1 MRHPSLKRNGPT
13 LCLRHNA
20 DPKPLTFQ
28 ERLTVMST
36 HSSSAPEREATPHAT
51 NQTISDAIKRRAQSL
66 INDRTI
72 DAGDRAFIRYALA
85 TNDAPG
91 LSELVRRADAG
102 EPIIDESC
110 VLAASDEI
118 STEEKLER
126 LAAMICQAGA
136 QPETRSAAL
145 LVLMSTLENS
155 TEPKV
160 LANHVKHIAFT
171 RCGELNC
178 FGMVDAQIAAIE
190 SELLVN

>member
-1 MRHPSLKRNGPT
+1 
-13 LCLRHNA
+13 
-20 DPKPLTFQ
+20 
-28 ERLTVMST
+28 MST
-36 HSSSAPEREATPHAT
+36 HSSSATERQATPHETSSTT

-66 INDRTI
+66 IKDRTI
-72 DAGDRAFIRYALA
+72 DASDRAYISFALA
-85 TNDAPG
+85 TDDASG
-91 LSELVRRADAG
+91 LSELVRRVDAG
-102 EPIIDESC
+102 EPIIDESYM
-110 VLAASDEI
+110 LEADDEI

-126 LAAMICQAGA
+126 LAAMICQAGS

-155 TEPKV
+155 AEPKV

>member
-1 MRHPSLKRNGPT
+1 
-13 LCLRHNA
+13 
-20 DPKPLTFQ
+20 
-28 ERLTVMST
+28 MST
-36 HSSSAPEREATPHAT
+36 HSNSAPERQATPHAT

-66 INDRTI
+66 INDRPI
-72 DAGDRAFIRYALA
+72 DASDRAFIRYALA
-85 TNDAPG
+85 TNDDLG

-102 EPIIDESC
+102 EPIIDDSYMLE
-110 VLAASDEI
+110 ADDEI
-118 STEEKLER
+118 ATEEKLER
-126 LAAMICQAGA
+126 LAAMICQAGG

-155 TEPKV
+155 TELKV

-190 SELLVN
+190 TELLD

>member
-1 MRHPSLKRNGPT
+1 
-13 LCLRHNA
+13 
-20 DPKPLTFQ
+20 
-28 ERLTVMST
+28 MST
-36 HSSSAPEREATPHAT
+36 HSSSAPERQATPHAT
-51 NQTISDAIKRRAQSL
+51 NSTTNNTISDAIKRRAQSL

-72 DAGDRAFIRYALA
+72 DANGRIWLRYALEI
-85 TNDAPG
+85 NDPT

-102 EPIIDESC
+102 EPIIDDSHPLET
-110 VLAASDEI
+110 AEEI

-126 LAAMICQAGA
+126 LAEMICEAGS
-136 QPETRSAAL
+136 QPETRWAAL

-155 TEPKV
+155 TPPKV
-160 LANHVKHIAFT
+160 FANHVKHIAFT

>member
-1 MRHPSLKRNGPT
+1 
-13 LCLRHNA
+13 
-20 DPKPLTFQ
+20 
-28 ERLTVMST
+28 MST
-36 HSSSAPEREATPHAT
+36 HSSSAPEREATPHPT
-51 NQTISDAIKRRAQSL
+51 NSTTKQTISDAIKRRAQSL

-72 DAGDRAFIRYALA
+72 DESDRAFIRYALA

-110 VLAASDEI
+110 MLEADDEI

-126 LAAMICQAGA
+126 LAAMIFQAGS

-160 LANHVKHIAFT
+160 LANYVKHIAFT

-178 FGMVDAQIAAIE
+178 FGMVDAQIASIE

>member
-1 MRHPSLKRNGPT
+1 
-13 LCLRHNA
+13 
-20 DPKPLTFQ
+20 
-28 ERLTVMST
+28 MST
-36 HSSSAPEREATPHAT
+36 HSSSAPERGATPHAT
-51 NQTISDAIKRRAQSL
+51 NNTISDAIRRRAQSL

-72 DAGDRAFIRYALA
+72 DASDRAFIRYALA
-85 TNDAPG
+85 TNDASG
-91 LSELVRRADAG
+91 LSELVRRVDAG
-102 EPIIDESC
+102 EPVIDESY
-110 VLAASDEI
+110 LLEADDEMP
-118 STEEKLER
+118 TEEKLER

-155 TEPKV
+155 SEPKV

>member
-1 MRHPSLKRNGPT
+1 
-13 LCLRHNA
+13 
-20 DPKPLTFQ
+20 
-28 ERLTVMST
+28 MST
-36 HSSSAPEREATPHAT
+36 HSSSAPERQATPHATNSTT

-66 INDRTI
+66 IKDRTI
-72 DAGDRAFIRYALA
+72 DASDRAYISFALA
-85 TNDAPG
+85 TDDTSG

-102 EPIIDESC
+102 ELIIDESY
-110 VLAASDEI
+110 VLEASDEI

-126 LAAMICQAGA
+126 LAAMICQAGS

-155 TEPKV
+155 TEPK
-160 LANHVKHIAFT
+160 LFANHVKHIAFT

-178 FGMVDAQIAAIE
+178 FGMVDTQIAAIE

>member
-1 MRHPSLKRNGPT
+1 
-13 LCLRHNA
+13 
-20 DPKPLTFQ
+20 
-28 ERLTVMST
+28 MST

-85 TNDAPG
+85 TNDASG
-91 LSELVRRADAG
+91 LSELVRRVDAG
-102 EPIIDESC
+102 EPVIDESY
-110 VLAASDEI
+110 LLEADDEMP
-118 STEEKLER
+118 TEEKLER

-178 FGMVDAQIAAIE
+178 FGMVDTQIAAIE

>member
-1 MRHPSLKRNGPT
+1 
-13 LCLRHNA
+13 
-20 DPKPLTFQ
+20 
-28 ERLTVMST
+28 MST
-36 HSSSAPEREATPHAT
+36 HSSSAPERGATPHATNSTT

-72 DAGDRAFIRYALA
+72 DESDRAFIRYALA
-85 TNDAPG
+85 TNDVTG

-110 VLAASDEI
+110 MLEADDEI

-126 LAAMICQAGA
+126 LAAMICQAGG

-190 SELLVN
+190 TELLVN

>member
-1 MRHPSLKRNGPT
+1 
-13 LCLRHNA
+13 
-20 DPKPLTFQ
+20 
-28 ERLTVMST
+28 MST
-36 HSSSAPEREATPHAT
+36 HSSAQLRETPQPTTSIT
-51 NQTISDAIKRRAQSL
+51 NKPISDAVRRRAQSL

-102 EPIIDESC
+102 EPIIDESH
-110 VLAASDEI
+110 VLEADDEI

-126 LAAMICQAGA
+126 LAAMIFQAGSLL
-136 QPETRSAAL
+136 ETRSAAL

-178 FGMVDAQIAAIE
+178 YGMVDAQIAAIE
-190 SELLVN
+190 SELLASTIAD

>member
-1 MRHPSLKRNGPT
+1 M
-13 LCLRHNA
+13 
-20 DPKPLTFQ
+20 
-28 ERLTVMST
+28 

-51 NQTISDAIKRRAQSL
+51 TFTTNNAISDAIRRRAHAL

-72 DAGDRAFIRYALA
+72 DASERVWIRYALE
-85 TNDAPG
+85 TNDAAG
-91 LSELVRRADAG
+91 LAELVRRADAG
-102 EPIIDESC
+102 EPIIDNSHLLEPT
-110 VLAASDEI
+110 EEF

-136 QPETRSAAL
+136 QPETRAAAL

-160 LANHVKHIAFT
+160 LANHLKHIAFT

-190 SELLVN
+190 NELLVN

>member
-1 MRHPSLKRNGPT
+1 MRL
-13 LCLRHNA
+13 
-20 DPKPLTFQ
+20 
-28 ERLTVMST
+28 
-36 HSSSAPEREATPHAT
+36 
-51 NQTISDAIKRRAQSL
+51 RRARSL

-72 DAGDRAFIRYALA
+72 DESDRAFIRYALA

-91 LSELVRRADAG
+91 LSELVRRVDAG
-102 EPIIDESC
+102 EPVIDESRM
-110 VLAASDEI
+110 LEADDEI
-118 STEEKLER
+118 STGEKLER
-126 LAAMICQAGA
+126 LAAMIWQAGS

-190 SELLVN
+190 TELL